1 MLGTDAK
8 SIAAIVFFCAGCYNL
23 EEYSFVS
30 QAFSQKGRVIMHYV
44 IGDVAR
50 TLGLTPG
57 ALHYFEREGVISP
70 RKGNNTR
77 RTYSAEDVIRLIS
90 YRKYRS
96 MEMPLK
102 EIARQF
108 SPEGN
113 ECAEIAD
120 KMIRQQHQ
128 AEETAK
134 RYQLLAENIAWFA
147 GHTAAA
153 SGRMGQIDVDTLPE
167 SYVLQVGKDG
177 FISRNREEQTR
188 VAAWLEH
195 MPAVRVSCLCGEDG
209 QSRLCYSIDAAC
221 ARLLGLDNTPGV
233 ALLPRCA
240 ALHTFQRLDL
250 SYYDH
255 PANAFSALREYAL
268 VHAFRQAGPALGIS
282 LCVECRGSER
292 NTVLEVWLPIR

>member
-1 MLGTDAK
+1 
-8 SIAAIVFFCAGCYNL
+8 
-23 EEYSFVS
+23 
-30 QAFSQKGRVIMHYV
+30 MHYV

-70 RKGNNTR
+70 KKGDNTR

-108 SPEGN
+108 SPKGN
-113 ECAEIAD
+113 MCDEIAA
-120 KMIRQQHQ
+120 KMARQQCQ
-128 AEETAK
+128 AEETAR
-134 RYQLLAENIAWFA
+134 RYQMLAEDIAWFA
-147 GHTAAA
+147 EHTMAA
-153 SGRMGQIDVDTLPE
+153 SERIGQIDVDTMPE

-177 FISRNREEQTR
+177 FISRDREEQTR
-188 VAAWLEH
+188 VATWLEYL
-195 MPAVRVSCLCGEDG
+195 PTVRISALCTENGR
-209 QSRLCYSIDAAC
+209 SNLCYSIDADR
-221 ARLLGLDNTPGV
+221 ARFLGLDAAPGTV
-233 ALLPRCA
+233 LLPRCA

-250 SYYDH
+250 SYYDN
-255 PANAFSALREYAL
+255 PSNAFSALQEYAM
-268 VHAFRQAGPALGIS
+268 VHAFQQAGPALGIS

-292 NTVLEVWLPIR
+292 NTILEIWLPIR